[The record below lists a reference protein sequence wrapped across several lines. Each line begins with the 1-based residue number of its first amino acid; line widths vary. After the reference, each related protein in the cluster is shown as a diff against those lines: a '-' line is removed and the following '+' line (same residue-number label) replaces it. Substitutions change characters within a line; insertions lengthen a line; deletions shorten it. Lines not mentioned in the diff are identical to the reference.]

1 MILLSSGGS
10 YYDLLRNQPSNFAV
24 SIDKVFYF
32 ILVINAILFIGLTAT
47 IIYFIIKYSRKRHP
61 IAKQIKDN
69 IWMEVIWTGIPFI
82 IVLSMFYY
90 GTLQYSPMH
99 KPPKD
104 ALNVDVI
111 GRMWE
116 WSFVYSNGKQS
127 DKLYLPLNK
136 AVKLNLQSKDVIHS
150 FFIPAFRVKEDVVP
164 GKKDNFIW
172 FIPTQKDTFTIECTA
187 YCGLR
192 HSYMLSKAI
201 IIDEKDFNEWLAK
214 TESAP
219 TGTLPGLAIIKNNAC
234 LSCHTI
240 DGSKLVGPTFKE
252 LFGSDVE
259 VTTDGKPR
267 TVKADDAYIKSS
279 IQEPT
284 KDIVKNFNPVM
295 APYKDVLN
303 DEQIKQI
310 TEYLKSI
317 GKK

>member
-1 MILLSSGGS
+1 MILLSAGGS

-24 SIDKVFYF
+24 SVDKVFYF

-47 IIYFIIKYSRKRHP
+47 IIYFVIKFNRKRHP
-61 IAKQIKDN
+61 KAEQIKDN
-69 IWMEVIWTGIPFI
+69 IWLELSWTVIPIL

-90 GTLQYSPMH
+90 GTMLYNPMH

-104 ALNVDVI
+104 AMKVDVI

-116 WSFVYSNGKQS
+116 WSFVYANGKQS

-136 AVKLNLQSKDVIHS
+136 PVKLNLQSKDVIHS
-150 FFIPAFRVKEDVVP
+150 LFIPAFRVKEDVVP

-172 FIPTQKDTFTIECTA
+172 FIPTQKDTFTIECSA

-201 IIDEKDFNEWLAK
+201 ILDEKDFNDWLAK
-214 TESAP
+214 TETAP
-219 TGTLPGLAIIKNNAC
+219 AGTMPGLAVIKGNAC

-240 DGSKLVGPTFKE
+240 DGTKLVGPTFKG
-252 LFGSDVE
+252 LYGSDVE
-259 VTTDGKPR
+259 VTTNGKPR
-267 TVKADDAYIKSS
+267 TVKADDDYIKSS
-279 IQEPT
+279 ILEPN
-284 KDIVKNFNPVM
+284 KDIVKDFNPVM
-295 APYKDVLN
+295 QSFKGVLN